1 MQLSS
6 RAATPVLL
14 TALFSGLCCAQEWTE
29 SAVIERFLEQSPYA
43 REARARVAIA
53 RAEARARTFYPNP
66 SLLYSR
72 ESAGLTEFFQAEQTV
87 PISGR
92 LKLLKEAGAS
102 SVLATEAD
110 SAFSLWQARTS
121 LRQAFFRLLA
131 SQNREAVYST
141 SQKDIEDVIRVL
153 RERELQGEGSK
164 FDRLRT
170 ERERAEVL
178 AELAL
183 LRSAT
188 ALDRSHMLA
197 FLPADLTDTVAV
209 SGEFSTPA
217 LTLSAPDLTKR
228 ALVIREDYR
237 AEQQRVKQY
246 STEKRAAERLRIP
259 EPLINAG
266 VKRADVGQQRIGYGP
281 VVGLSI
287 PLPIF
292 NKGQAEVAR
301 FMAEQERADARLGVL
316 SRQIQA
322 AVDGGVRAFQ
332 VRSAARDEYRHA
344 LADSGAELVRIA
356 TVAYEEGEISIL
368 QLLDTYRLQRQAQ
381 LRLIDI
387 EAAVKEAQIELE
399 RVVGEEF
406 SR

>member
-1 MQLSS
+1 MQLHN
-6 RAATPVLL
+6 RAATPLLLAVL
-14 TALFSGLCCAQEWTE
+14 SGGVCCAQEWTE
-29 SAVIERFLEQSPYA
+29 SAVIERFLKQSPYS

-53 RAEARARTFYPNP
+53 QAEARTRTLFPNP

-72 ESAGLTEFFQAEQTV
+72 EGAGLTEFFHAEQTV

-102 SVLATEAD
+102 SVLAAEAE
-110 SAFSLWQARTS
+110 ANFSLWQARSS
-121 LRQAFFRLLA
+121 LRQAFFRLFA
-131 SQNREAVYST
+131 SQRREAVYST
-141 SQKDIEDVIRVL
+141 SLRDTDEVIRVL

-170 ERERAEVL
+170 EREREEVL

-188 ALDRSHMLA
+188 ELDRAQMVA
-197 FLPADLTDTVAV
+197 FLPADVPDSMTV
-209 SGEFSTPA
+209 SGELSIPSLTHTAADLST
-217 LTLSAPDLTKR
+217 R
-228 ALVIREDYR
+228 ALAIREDYR
-237 AEQQRVKQY
+237 AEQRRVQQY
-246 STEKRAAERLRIP
+246 RTEQRAAERLRIP
-259 EPLINAG
+259 EPTINAG
-266 VKRADVGQQRIGYGP
+266 LKRADVGQQRIAYGP
-281 VVGLSI
+281 VLGVSI

-301 FMAEQERADARLGVL
+301 FTAEQERADARLQVL
-316 SRQIQA
+316 ARQIQA
-322 AVDGGVRAFQ
+322 AVDGNLRAFQ
-332 VRSAARDEYRHA
+332 VRSAARDEYKRS

-356 TVAYEEGEISIL
+356 SVAYQEGEINIL
-368 QLLDTYRLQRQAQ
+368 QLLDSYRLQRQTQ
-381 LRLIDI
+381 LRMIDI